1 VFSLIYTLIMR
12 VKNTRWY
19 IYCCLTKT
27 LPQGTKPNGK
37 NKTLDEGKSTTY
49 QYDMYSRLP
58 LLSTTPPDLCINQ
71 GSLENILILVLST
84 CFPNMVLDIDLV
96 KHVTFF

>member
-1 VFSLIYTLIMR
+1 MR

-37 NKTLDEGKSTTY
+37 NKTLGEGKSTTY
-49 QYDMYSRLP
+49 QYHYYSRLI
-58 LLSTTPPDLCINQ
+58 LSTIPIYSCINQ
-71 GSLENILILVLST
+71 GSLENICISVLST

-96 KHVTFF
+96 KHVTFL